1 MHTLIKTKTPATS
14 SPVNCI
20 QSTHMAVQMSVEG
33 TREGQ
38 KVIAEAVLEGSLD
51 GKGWFTISELK
62 ADGNEYAT
70 DGGAFETLWSFIRAT
85 VKSVSNDSTVIVYLA
100 KRG

>member
-1 MHTLIKTKTPATS
+1 MHTLIKTKSPAVSTPI
-14 SPVNCI
+14 PCI
-20 QSTHMAVQMSVEG
+20 HSTHMAVQMAVEG
-33 TREGQ
+33 VLEGQ
-38 KVIAEAVLEGSLD
+38 KVIAEAILEGSLD

-62 ADGNEYAT
+62 ADGNDYAT
-70 DGGAFETLWSFIRAT
+70 DGGVFETLWSFIRAR

>member
-1 MHTLIKTKTPATS
+1 MHTLLKTKTPAES
-14 SPVNCI
+14 APISCI
-20 QSTHMAVQMSVEG
+20 HSTHMTVQMTVEG
-33 TREGQ
+33 AGQGQ
-38 KVIAEAVLEGSLD
+38 KVIAEADLEGSLD

-70 DGGAFETLWSFIRAT
+70 DGGAFETLWSFIRAK
-85 VKSVSNDSTVIVYLA
+85 VKSVSPDSTVTVYLA